1 MRKSRKRPDIEATGV
16 KGYLKEKRD
25 ADFVIVDEKYRI
37 QSTFVKGK
45 KVF

>member
-1 MRKSRKRPDIEATGV
+1 MFTENPARLLGLERK
-16 KGYLKEKRD
+16 KGYLKENRD